1 MKGLARIVI
10 FQRCQDL
17 LLNLDRMASF
27 MSSLQVSY
35 EQLLFFF
42 FFLMELCQKFHH
54 QVSNF
59 HSFAVKKIQLH
70 PSFKYHYQLY

>member
-1 MKGLARIVI
+1 MKGLAQIVI

-42 FFLMELCQKFHH
+42 FFFNGTLPKIPSPGFQLSFLCSQENSTSS
-54 QVSNF
+54 V
-59 HSFAVKKIQLH
+59 L
-70 PSFKYHYQLY
+70 